1 MFGTRLLVS
10 AAFFLAMPGV
20 ASVAE
25 AASTPIFVVPVGEGT
40 LVVVALGVGR
50 RGIVEVLHLNCNRLQ
65 LLERINSTNGLEVL
79 SQAVWFNKADVAML
93 LGNFREDVSTTL
105 AYGIERLV
113 KFVNVLPTFQIFQ
126 KSQIHGFLRAIL
138 FLQKCNDVLKL

>member
-50 RGIVEVLHLNCNRLQ
+50 RGIGEVLHLNCKRLQ
-65 LLERINSTNGLEVL
+65 LLERRPSTRGLEERA
-79 SQAVWFNKADVAML
+79 QAFGLN
-93 LGNFREDVSTTL
+93 
-105 AYGIERLV
+105 
-113 KFVNVLPTFQIFQ
+113 
-126 KSQIHGFLRAIL
+126 
-138 FLQKCNDVLKL
+138 

>member
-50 RGIVEVLHLNCNRLQ
+50 RRIVEVLHLNCNRLQ
-65 LLERINSTNGLEVL
+65 
-79 SQAVWFNKADVAML
+79 
-93 LGNFREDVSTTL
+93 
-105 AYGIERLV
+105 
-113 KFVNVLPTFQIFQ
+113 
-126 KSQIHGFLRAIL
+126 
-138 FLQKCNDVLKL
+138 